1 MSGMVTT
8 GDTNISGY
16 GSRTVEI
23 TVTGV
28 ARQDIA
34 MRNSTYTIKVPYS
47 RLFSTIQNAIG
58 MGGKVE
64 KVTTLPSPF
73 SPTENGNE
81 GS

>member
-8 GDTNISGY
+8 GDTNISSY
-16 GSRTVEI
+16 GSRTLEI

-34 MRNSTYTIKVPYS
+34 MRNSNYTMKVPYS
-47 RLFSTIQNAIG
+47 RLSSTIQNIIR

-64 KVTTLPSPF
+64 KVTTLPAS
-73 SPTENGNE
+73 STSTEENN
-81 GS
+81 